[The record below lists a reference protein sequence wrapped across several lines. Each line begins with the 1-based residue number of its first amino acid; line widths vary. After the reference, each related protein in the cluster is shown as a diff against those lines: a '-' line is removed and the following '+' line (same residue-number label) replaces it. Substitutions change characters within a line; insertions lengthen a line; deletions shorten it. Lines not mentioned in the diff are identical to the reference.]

1 LSATKGARKLSLN
14 ERLRLAYEERDY
26 VFAGLTA
33 LATDRTLYCSQAQP
47 SSMAASPQAPPSS
60 GRIDYLD
67 LLLENIRKSGDL
79 HW

>member
-1 LSATKGARKLSLN
+1 MLKRLFASLFSVA
-14 ERLRLAYEERDY
+14 LA
-26 VFAGLTA
+26 ALTA

-47 SSMAASPQAPPSS
+47 SSMAASPQATPSS